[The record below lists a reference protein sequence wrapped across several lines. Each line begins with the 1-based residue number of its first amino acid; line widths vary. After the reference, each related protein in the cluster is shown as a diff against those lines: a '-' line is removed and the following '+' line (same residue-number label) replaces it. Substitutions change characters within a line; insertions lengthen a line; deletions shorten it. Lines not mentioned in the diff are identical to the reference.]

1 MGVKVTKGRSVQVD
15 VPFGGR
21 SVRVKMFG
29 GRSVGGRSVK
39 APWSSRV
46 SSLLWMCPS

>member
-1 MGVKVTKGRSVQVD
+1 VD

-21 SVRVKMFG
+21 SVRVKMFS

-39 APWSSRV
+39 APQIGVVVRFDFVGVVMEIDCSRRY
-46 SSLLWMCPS
+46 